1 MPQRRSLELAR
12 DAMAR
17 DTTEG
22 DDKPSAANPTTR
34 DRGARSARSE
44 VSALTGADPGR
55 RGERSEA
62 GTMRIHPHHHLT
74 PELSRLA
81 KPVRLE

>member
-1 MPQRRSLELAR
+1 
-12 DAMAR
+12 MAR
-17 DTTEG
+17 NATEVMTSRVQQAQC
-22 DDKPSAANPTTR
+22 PR

-44 VSALTGADPGR
+44 VNAVPGADPGR
-55 RGERSEA
+55 RGGRPEA